1 MKREANFDPVTL
13 EIYRALYTSVA
24 EEMGITLRRTAHSPN
39 IKERRDYSCAVF
51 DAAGRVIAQG
61 DHMPVHLGSM
71 PLAVAAALSETR
83 VGPGDVIAL
92 NDPFAGGT
100 HLPDVTLVAGVFAA
114 GEQAE
119 GTGTAE
125 ARKGKGEREKRHAGG
140 RAAHDALKERGTAN
154 GTANGTTNGAADG
167 TANGTANDTANG
179 ATNGAVNSAAGK
191 VGAAHAEL
199 NSSPLTIHPPPLF
212 YVANRAHHAD
222 IGGGSPG
229 SMGMATDIYGEGLR
243 IPPIHLVR
251 GNRVNEDVMRLLL
264 ANVRGADERRADFAA
279 QTGSLRTGATRLLEI
294 VARAGAVEAASYAAH
309 LIGYSARMMRA
320 VIREIPDGVYE
331 AEDALDDDGV
341 GDEPCVI
348 SVRVEIKGERARID
362 FTGSAAQVAGPVNAV
377 EAITVSAVAYVFRCL
392 LGAGEIPASAGLM
405 EPIEVV
411 APPGTI
417 VNALPPAPV
426 AGGNV
431 ETSQRIVDALFKALS
446 RGLPGRIPAASQG
459 TMNNL
464 TIGGTDART
473 GREFAYYE
481 TVAGGMGA
489 RPARDGLSAVHTH
502 MTNSLNTPVEALEY
516 AYPLRVREYAI
527 RANSGGRGRQR
538 GGDGVVR
545 EIETLVDARMSLLA
559 DRRRRAPYG
568 LAGGEDGQRGRDALV
583 RVDDGG
589 RARSRRIDAKGSHD
603 LKAGDRVRIE
613 TPGGGGHGRAA
624 MKRKK
629 KAGGG

>member
-1 MKREANFDPVTL
+1 MKRQPNFDPVTL

-51 DAAGRVIAQG
+51 DAGGRVIAQG

-71 PLAVAAALSETR
+71 PMAVAAALRESRIE
-83 VGPGDVIAL
+83 PGDVVAL

-100 HLPDVTLVAGVFAA
+100 HLPDVTLVMGVF
-114 GEQAE
+114 E
-119 GTGTAE
+119 TGA
-125 ARKGKGEREKRHAGG
+125 KGKGEGVKGKGKAGSGIVRG
-140 RAAHDALKERGTAN
+140 RAARDEMRTEGV
-154 GTANGTTNGAADG
+154 
-167 TANGTANDTANG
+167 ANDTTG
-179 ATNGAVNSAAGK
+179 SGDVAG
-191 VGAAHAEL
+191 
-199 NSSPLTIHPPPLF
+199 SSLPLSPLF

-229 SMGMATDIYGEGLR
+229 SMGMATDVYGEGLR
-243 IPPIHLVR
+243 IPPVHLLR
-251 GNRVNEDVMRLLL
+251 GGRVNEDVMRLLL
-264 ANVRGADERRADFAA
+264 ANVRGAQERRADFAA
-279 QTGSLRTGATRLLEI
+279 QTGSLKTGATRLLEI
-294 VARAGAVEAASYAAH
+294 VARSGASEAASYAAH
-309 LIGYSARMMRA
+309 LFNYSARMMRA
-320 VIREIPDGVYE
+320 AIREIPDGVYE

-341 GDEPCVI
+341 AGRPCVI
-348 SVRVEIKGERARID
+348 RVRVGVAGGRARVD
-362 FTGSAAQVAGPVNAV
+362 FEGSAAQVAGPVNAV

-392 LGAGEIPASAGLM
+392 LGAGEVPASAGLM
-405 EPIEVV
+405 EPVEVF
-411 APPGTI
+411 APRGSI
-417 VNALPPAPV
+417 VNALAPAPV

-446 RGLPGRIPAASQG
+446 QALPGRIPAASQG

-464 TIGGTDART
+464 TIGGMDARN

-489 RPARDGLSAVHTH
+489 RPARDGMSAVHTH

-527 RANSGGRGRQR
+527 RANSGGRGARR

-559 DRRRRAPYG
+559 DRRRSAPYG
-568 LAGGEDGQRGRDALV
+568 LAGGEDGRAGRDRVV

-589 RARSRRIDAKGSHD
+589 RARARRIEAKGSWD
-603 LKAGDRVRIE
+603 LKAGERVRIE

-624 MKRKK
+624 RLRRKK
-629 KAGGG
+629 KAGDK